1 MEEKSLVQKL
11 PRILPGLLF
20 MVGSVI
26 LLRLYVEPW
35 IKDQVVFGVKGWL
48 ARELNLNYILLSI
61 ILGMVYRN
69 VIFRGKIPAW
79 AEEGFRTTR
88 LFIKG
93 GVIMLGCLYT
103 VMSLFKVGGWAI
115 VLILSF
121 VFGTVLFVMWVGK
134 LIGMDRSM
142 VGTMG
147 AACGVCGVSACI
159 ATAPGVRAKA
169 TDVAM
174 AIATILG
181 FGLLT
186 MFISPF
192 IGKAL
197 GLSDLQY
204 GAWVGTGILNSGQ
217 VLATC
222 LAFNPTIAKGT
233 AVYYGELWN
242 LVRVISIPFVVFI
255 ITAWYYS
262 KEAQGEGQAQKQSF
276 GKILKEKFPMFVVGF
291 MVMTVL
297 STLGVF
303 GPEKSETNH
312 ILREA
317 MQWIFAIGL
326 IGQGAYIDFR
336 EIKQAGGKPLKIGLV
351 AGATKYALALI
362 IIKLFVPAEYDV

>member
-1 MEEKSLVQKL
+1 M
-11 PRILPGLLF
+11 
-20 MVGSVI
+20 
-26 LLRLYVEPW
+26 
-35 IKDQVVFGVKGWL
+35 
-48 ARELNLNYILLSI
+48 
-61 ILGMVYRN
+61 
-69 VIFRGKIPAW
+69 
-79 AEEGFRTTR
+79 
-88 LFIKG
+88 
-93 GVIMLGCLYT
+93 
-103 VMSLFKVGGWAI
+103 
-115 VLILSF
+115 
-121 VFGTVLFVMWVGK
+121 
-134 LIGMDRSM
+134 IGMDRSM

-147 AACGVCGVSACI
+147 AACGVSACI
-159 ATAPGVRAKA
+159 ATATGVRAMA

-222 LAFNPTIAKGT
+222 LAFNPTIAKST

-255 ITAWYYS
+255 ITAWFYS
-262 KEAQGEGQAQKQSF
+262 RQAQDEQGGQAQKQSF

-291 MVMTVL
+291 MVMTIL
-297 STLGVF
+297 STLGAF

-312 ILREA
+312 LLREA

-336 EIKQAGGKPLKIGLV
+336 EIKQAGGKPLKIGLA
-351 AGATKYALALI
+351 AGTAKYVLALV

>member
-1 MEEKSLVQKL
+1 LVQKL

-20 MVGSVI
+20 MVVSVI
-26 LLRLYVEPW
+26 LLRLYVELW
-35 IKDQVVFGVKGWL
+35 IKNQMVFGVKGWL
-48 ARELNLNYILLSI
+48 ARELNLNYIMLSI

-69 VIFRGKIPAW
+69 VVFRGKIPAW

-93 GVIMLGCLYT
+93 GIIMLGCLYT
-103 VMSLFKVGGWAI
+103 VMSLAKVGSWAI
-115 VLILSF
+115 LLILTF
-121 VFGTVLFVMWVGK
+121 IFGTVLFVMWVGK
-134 LIGMDRSM
+134 LWNVDRSV
-142 VGTMG
+142 VGIMG

-159 ATAPGVRAKA
+159 ATAPGVKAKA

-233 AVYYGELWN
+233 AVYYGKLWN
-242 LVRVISIPFVVFI
+242 LMRVISIPFVVFI
-255 ITAWYYS
+255 ITAWYYG
-262 KEAQGEGQAQKQSF
+262 KEAKEEQGEQKQSL
-276 GKILKEKFPMFVVGF
+276 GKILKEKFPLFVLGF
-291 MVMTVL
+291 MGMTIL
-297 STLGVF
+297 STLGLF
-303 GPEKSETNH
+303 GSDKSETNH
-312 ILREA
+312 ILCEI

-336 EIKQAGGKPLKIGLV
+336 EIKQAGGMPLKIGLA
-351 AGATKYALALI
+351 AGVTKYLLALV
-362 IIKLFVPAEYDV
+362 IIKLFAPADYDV